1 MCHHPRPRSEKRDD
15 HPHTCVHDRDSLSL
29 STAFLLHAS
38 NMTATHHIII
48 VQNHQ
53 VGSLIISS
61 FDSSCYDDMIFHTV
75 PARTRVAHPR
85 SLGSYVL
92 IPINGERDCS
102 FCFVTVPIDPAV
114 LWTQH
119 RESTSPPRRRG
130 RRSRLVLCF
139 GWPITF
145 LVQSTLSTNH
155 PESMPRGDPQFCF
168 YGDSN
173 RLRRIPDIGSFSIF
187 SQ

>member
-1 MCHHPRPRSEKRDD
+1 MLYENRIDKTMQPHERRMCHHPRPRSEKRDD

-102 FCFVTVPIDPAV
+102 FCFVTVPVPTV
-114 LWTQH
+114 PVYEYMYYERH
-119 RESTSPPRRRG
+119 
-130 RRSRLVLCF
+130 
-139 GWPITF
+139 
-145 LVQSTLSTNH
+145 
-155 PESMPRGDPQFCF
+155 
-168 YGDSN
+168 
-173 RLRRIPDIGSFSIF
+173 
-187 SQ
+187 